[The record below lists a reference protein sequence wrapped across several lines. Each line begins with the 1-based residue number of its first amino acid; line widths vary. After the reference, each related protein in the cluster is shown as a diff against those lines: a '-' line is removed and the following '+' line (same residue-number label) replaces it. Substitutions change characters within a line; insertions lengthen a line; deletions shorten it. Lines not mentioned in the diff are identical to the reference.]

1 MKIMPCPLNGP
12 RNIQEFVCGGPVEP
26 HPDPNRCSDREW
38 TEFVWMEENVAGVVR
53 EWWCHVATAYWFIA
67 ERNTVTDEILATYP
81 ADRVFSE
88 RVEFEPL
95 PPPPEAAEAK
105 PEPPKEAPLHLP
117 PAPHRRPASGRAC
130 GGDRAPADEA
140 EAPAKN
146 AAPAERYAGRRQ
158 ACRRRIASR
167 AQGPGRMMARLPEP
181 AGLLLDR
188 TEPIAFRFEGKRYE
202 GYRGDT
208 VASALAANDVS
219 VLSRSFKYHRP
230 RGIHSLSGLDAN
242 ALVQVG
248 PRPTASPS
256 A

>member
-67 ERNTVTDEILATYP
+67 ERNTVSDEILATYP

-105 PEPPKEAPLHLP
+105 PKPPKEVATPPPPPETPAEPAAPEP
-117 PAPHRRPASGRAC
+117 QPQTGAAEAAPADVAPAEEAPA
-130 GGDRAPADEA
+130 DDTPADEA
-140 EAPAKN
+140 PADDVPPREPKDP
-146 AAPAERYAGRRQ
+146 AA
-158 ACRRRIASR
+158 
-167 AQGPGRMMARLPEP
+167 
-181 AGLLLDR
+181 
-188 TEPIAFRFEGKRYE
+188 
-202 GYRGDT
+202 
-208 VASALAANDVS
+208 
-219 VLSRSFKYHRP
+219 
-230 RGIHSLSGLDAN
+230 
-242 ALVQVG
+242 
-248 PRPTASPS
+248 
-256 A
+256 